1 MLTDDPKMFPP
12 SPDMAAAQFLL
23 PLRLALS
30 IASPN
35 PGCGEYGA
43 GLGAEQVDPALSLA
57 SMETHWADLE
67 WAEQLE
73 VALKGVIGIAKLIII
88 VKLVFAGR

>member
-1 MLTDDPKMFPP
+1 MTDGSKMFPP
-12 SPDMAAAQFLL
+12 SPDLAAAQFLL

-30 IASPN
+30 IALPD

-43 GLGAEQVDPALSLA
+43 GLGADQVDPALSLA
-57 SMETHWADLE
+57 SMERHWADLE

-73 VALKGVIGIAKLIII
+73 VALKGVISIAKLITI
-88 VKLVFAGR
+88 VNLVFACR